1 LGKKRRTHSSFLS
14 DDEAARERRR
24 TEELVRSIVGKTR
37 PASSVIK
44 EPLSSSSRVGN
55 QTTRVDETSYFA
67 VDYDDKDKLVL
78 VYGKEIPEGIPF
90 RLGFSQSETVGIYRL
105 LGKAL
110 ATIGDSQRSV
120 LVGEK
125 KTALLLTTME
135 LADSSC
141 YIKIRRRP
149 CASSSWRSMKTKRC
163 G

>member
-90 RLGFSQSETVGIYRL
+90 RLGQP
-105 LGKAL
+105 
-110 ATIGDSQRSV
+110 
-120 LVGEK
+120 
-125 KTALLLTTME
+125 
-135 LADSSC
+135 
-141 YIKIRRRP
+141 RRP
-149 CASSSWRSMKTKRC
+149 SFSKEGLSRKLLELTVSF
-163 G
+163 